1 MPNIFEICRTF
12 VEDYK
17 LELKFVVAGVSGLI
31 IGRSILRYRQAINK
45 RLKQFHDES
54 FLGSSWMVRGEIPED
69 SKRFFRLLQLNPDF
83 VKANSGNWKFMSLGD
98 YLSSLKPAI
107 LPKDVDTP
115 LWIQREMEATLTAIL
130 LSTLGPRWG
139 MVLLPTIGSSHVEN
153 RLKMFA
159 GSAASY
165 WASHYRPPSHGT
177 NNAVGDTNTG
187 DRGGMQ
193 VSLFSMTAFVNINDQ
208 IASKPDVSP
217 LEWMCRGEVGYKP
230 TFDQD
235 NLIPNPF
242 VIDQHWDKAIKGME
256 QLLQSEHKIESKATP
271 NEDPHD
277 RMEPTQNYNPEDKSM
292 PEPRPINDRIL
303 PGLHMGWGN
312 ATCTHTKRE
321 ILRNRLFA
329 VLLTR
334 LGYNYYLAEQRSQDA
349 TFKVEI
355 NGATIVNPGEL
366 IQELMNSGHKVTV
379 CPRAT
384 VTTFGMAICIKEN
397 DGSWTNVPLGYFLQT
412 GYEDKDERPAYCYLP
427 HGGLDLDIEGP
438 LVGVDAT
445 GASNKCNIQHY
456 MAIEGMCGWHSNH
469 NASVPWIRPVD
480 CGEKMHGAK
489 AIQAVRMAGLG
500 AIILNAVGT
509 ELELPFGGYG
519 LTGVCNDTSALLDQ
533 ALRGETSVFPLT
545 STGRFLMHQAR
556 RIRALRKNLEGFSNF
571 KAEIRDLDR
580 LADATVN
587 IPSDLHASPSNCAD
601 SSRRLL
607 HCLPPDL
614 PFQLMVETKK
624 IMEEIAVESVGFVN
638 ERIDH
643 QKHSLLPS

>member
-1 MPNIFEICRTF
+1 
-12 VEDYK
+12 
-17 LELKFVVAGVSGLI
+17 
-31 IGRSILRYRQAINK
+31 
-45 RLKQFHDES
+45 
-54 FLGSSWMVRGEIPED
+54 
-69 SKRFFRLLQLNPDF
+69 
-83 VKANSGNWKFMSLGD
+83 
-98 YLSSLKPAI
+98 
-107 LPKDVDTP
+107 
-115 LWIQREMEATLTAIL
+115 
-130 LSTLGPRWG
+130 
-139 MVLLPTIGSSHVEN
+139 
-153 RLKMFA
+153 
-159 GSAASY
+159 
-165 WASHYRPPSHGT
+165 
-177 NNAVGDTNTG
+177 
-187 DRGGMQ
+187 
-193 VSLFSMTAFVNINDQ
+193 MTAFVNINDQ

-217 LEWMCRGEVGYKP
+217 LEWMSRGEVGYNT

-256 QLLQSEHKIESKATP
+256 QLLQSEHRIQSKANA
-271 NEDPHD
+271 NEDPVDHA
-277 RMEPTQNYNPEDKSM
+277 EPTLSYNPDDKSM

-303 PGLHMGWGN
+303 PGLHIGWGN

-334 LGYNYYLAEQRSQDA
+334 LGYNYYLVEQRSEDA
-349 TFKVEI
+349 TFKVEM

-366 IQELMNSGHKVTV
+366 IQELINSGHKVTV

-384 VTTFGMAICIKEN
+384 VTTFGMSICVKEN
-397 DGSWTNVPLGYFLQT
+397 DGSWTNVPLAYFLQT
-412 GYEDKDERPAYCYLP
+412 GYEDKAERPAYCYLP

-480 CGEKMHGAK
+480 CGENMHGVK
-489 AIQAVRMAGLG
+489 AVQAVRMAGLS
-500 AIILNAVGT
+500 AVILNAVGT
-509 ELELPFGGYG
+509 ELELPLGGYG

-533 ALRGETSVFPLT
+533 ALRGETYIYPLT

-556 RIRALRKNLEGFSNF
+556 RIRALRKNLEDLPNF
-571 KAEIRDLDR
+571 KAEISDLDR
-580 LADATVN
+580 LADATVH

-607 HCLPPDL
+607 HCLPQDL
-614 PFQLMVETKK
+614 PFQMMVETKK

-638 ERIDH
+638 
-643 QKHSLLPS
+643 

>member
-1 MPNIFEICRTF
+1 MPNIFETCLAF
-12 VEDYK
+12 VDDHK
-17 LELKFVVAGVSGLI
+17 QALKYAVAGVLVLL
-31 IGRSILRYRQAINK
+31 IGRSIFNYRQAIRK
-45 RLKQFHDES
+45 RLKQLHDES
-54 FLGSSWMVRGEIPED
+54 LLGSSWMVRGELPED
-69 SKRFFRLLQLNPDF
+69 SQRCFRLLQLNPDF
-83 VKANSGNWKFMSLGD
+83 VSAHSGNWKFISLGD

-107 LPKDVDTP
+107 LPKDVDIP
-115 LWIQREMEATLTAIL
+115 QWIQLEMEATLTAIL
-130 LSTLGPRWG
+130 LSTLGHRWG
-139 MVLLPTIGSSHVEN
+139 MVLLPTIGSSPVEN
-153 RLKMFA
+153 RLKMLA
-159 GSAASY
+159 GSAARY
-165 WASHYRPPSHGT
+165 WASRYRRPPSHVGAT
-177 NNAVGDTNTG
+177 NAVMGDT
-187 DRGGMQ
+187 DKSSDDLGGVQ

-217 LEWMCRGEVGYKP
+217 LEWMSRGEVGYNT

-256 QLLQSEHKIESKATP
+256 QLLQSEHRIQSKANA
-271 NEDPHD
+271 NEDPVDHA
-277 RMEPTQNYNPEDKSM
+277 EPTLSYNPDDKSM

-303 PGLHMGWGN
+303 PGLHIGWGN

-334 LGYNYYLAEQRSQDA
+334 LGYNYYLVEQRSEDA
-349 TFKVEI
+349 TFKVEM

-366 IQELMNSGHKVTV
+366 IQELINSGHKVTV

-384 VTTFGMAICIKEN
+384 VTTFGMSICVKEN
-397 DGSWTNVPLGYFLQT
+397 DGSWTNVPLAYFLQT
-412 GYEDKDERPAYCYLP
+412 GYEDKAERPAYCYLP

-480 CGEKMHGAK
+480 CGENMHGVK
-489 AIQAVRMAGLG
+489 AVQAVRMAGLS
-500 AIILNAVGT
+500 AVILNAVGT
-509 ELELPFGGYG
+509 ELELPLGGYG

-533 ALRGETSVFPLT
+533 ALRGETYIYPLT

-556 RIRALRKNLEGFSNF
+556 RIRALRKNLEDLPNF
-571 KAEIRDLDR
+571 KAEISDLDR
-580 LADATVN
+580 LADATVH

-607 HCLPPDL
+607 HCLPQDL
-614 PFQLMVETKK
+614 PFQMMVETKK

-638 ERIDH
+638 
-643 QKHSLLPS
+643 